1 MGCSTQ
7 YKDATRTFIDQMDV
21 IKRFVQKYS
30 DTFQLALTADDINI
44 AYYSNNKIA
53 SLIGVEG
60 GHAIDSS
67 LSTLRSIYEL
77 GGRYM
82 TLTHTCDTPW
92 YV

>member
-1 MGCSTQ
+1 MPCDTQ
-7 YKDATRTFIDQMDV
+7 FTDATRTFIDQMDV
-21 IKRFVQKYS
+21 IKRFVQQYPQVLKFATS
-30 DTFQLALTADDINI
+30 ADDIVS
-44 AYYSNNKIA
+44 AATTGHIA

-67 LSTLRSIYEL
+67 LATLRQLYEL

-92 YV
+92 